1 MRGRTY
7 TLTGA
12 RDCDDVTHEHACTRT
27 QEHEIAKK
35 WLVSTLIQF
44 YVDIEIMGRD
54 FDGGRC
60 ACGVCGVRG
69 MWCRCAGGFRS
80 ARQAS
85 SWKRKNRMMH
95 LSKLCVD

>member
-1 MRGRTY
+1 M
-7 TLTGA
+7 
-12 RDCDDVTHEHACTRT
+12 HEHTYTRT

-60 ACGVCGVRG
+60 ACVVCGVRG
-69 MWCRCAGGFRS
+69 MWWVCRECQVGQAGVQM
-80 ARQAS
+80 QAEEEDDGS
-85 SWKRKNRMMH
+85 FKA
-95 LSKLCVD
+95 LC